1 MRSILFGSLL
11 LFVVFAVSLAKA
23 PAVQN
28 NIKPPSAVQVTATVV
43 DPLDEVNVT
52 VSLTNTS
59 SGQSVTIT
67 SDDPVAQSAAPA
79 SLWIPSG
86 TSEGT
91 FSFTVPE
98 GTGESFEI
106 RATAAGV
113 TVASPKIYLR

>member
-1 MRSILFGSLL
+1 MRSLLFGSLL
-11 LFVVFAVSLAKA
+11 LFVVFAVSLAQA

-43 DPLDEVNVT
+43 DPSDEVKVT
-52 VSLTNTS
+52 VTLTDTS
-59 SGQSVTIT
+59 AGQSVTIT

-79 SLWIPSG
+79 TLWFPSG
-86 TSEGT
+86 TSEET